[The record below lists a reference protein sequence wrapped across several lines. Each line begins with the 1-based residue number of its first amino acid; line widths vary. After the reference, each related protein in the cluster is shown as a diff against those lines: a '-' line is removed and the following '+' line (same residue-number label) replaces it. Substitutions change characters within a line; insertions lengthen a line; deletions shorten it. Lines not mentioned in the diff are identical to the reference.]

1 MRKRLR
7 KLEFSPV
14 KQKLPTISS
23 VYILT
28 RTATPCYA
36 RMLSGVVDENSAV
49 AKPTPYIAD
58 DHWSASRDR
67 RAIRAR
73 VTSSASSSG
82 LRSSSNAVF
91 WTQITNGYVRFVFHL
106 TWLTFKL
113 PDFTDGLSLIISTES
128 SFYAVGHSDL
138 WLRGYV
144 A

>member
-67 RAIRAR
+67 RAR
-73 VTSSASSSG
+73 VTSSARSSS

-91 WTQITNGYVRFVFHL
+91 WTQI
-106 TWLTFKL
+106 
-113 PDFTDGLSLIISTES
+113 
-128 SFYAVGHSDL
+128 
-138 WLRGYV
+138 
-144 A
+144 